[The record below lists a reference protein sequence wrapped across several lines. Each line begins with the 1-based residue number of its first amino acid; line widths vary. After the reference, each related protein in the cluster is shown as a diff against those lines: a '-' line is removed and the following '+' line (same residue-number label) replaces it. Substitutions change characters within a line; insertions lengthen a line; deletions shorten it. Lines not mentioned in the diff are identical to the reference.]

1 MQIQSQFIWSV
12 QAQSNLLTD
21 SKTNKWIKRFSDGVS
36 RSSKLKLEDLINLQL
51 NIVSSATSNAFC
63 YFFLIFVVFFSY
75 FLFISRPHTDVFTDH
90 FTDVITNVFMLF
102 ISDTSIA
109 CHMFYH
115 MLNVTFLK
123 ILRIMPRSHQP
134 LPHTKKHR
142 SELFVLHNIS
152 IFNSFIKHHF
162 RHISYTEYLNDIWY
176 NEIDTNFVLRW
187 YRTML

>member
-51 NIVSSATSNAFC
+51 NIVSLCHVKCILLF
-63 YFFLIFVVFFSY
+63 FFSY
-75 FLFISRPHTDVFTDH
+75 FCCFYFVFFVHFSSTHRRFHWPFYGRYNKCVHVVHIGHFDRMSHVLSHVERNIIFKNLSRV
-90 FTDVITNVFMLF
+90 
-102 ISDTSIA
+102 
-109 CHMFYH
+109 
-115 MLNVTFLK
+115 
-123 ILRIMPRSHQP
+123 MPRSHQP
-134 LPHTKKHR
+134 SPHTKKHR

-162 RHISYTEYLNDIWY
+162 RHVS
-176 NEIDTNFVLRW
+176 
-187 YRTML
+187 